1 MDWERTSP
9 FDNILTNIT
18 GAAEHDGLNRREE
31 QFDKLNG
38 EMTENSGISAGVQS
52 FLPMPKRTVSAS
64 ILHSL
69 RGASDVDSL
78 VDVFSQQH
86 LHNNGSSFDHI
97 FNGLTTTKST
107 GSNLQNWL
115 GASSSTTPE
124 VPLSLDDLSTPPL
137 GFYDNNTINSSL
149 SNLLDD
155 DRSYYNKSSNGSTGL
170 YMRSYSAPA
179 LTPLEDSQ
187 FLAPSPFMSS
197 PKARVPVPELVY
209 SPNNDHNNSSNSTL
223 AFTVSTA
230 CRDILKE
237 ALNNTLKAVELA
249 NTLRARVGTEIL
261 SSIKETWG
269 GLLSLLEK
277 QPKSFRVDRIPKND
291 MVTLVSYEVSKDDIN
306 QLLLYHVPPTA
317 NIPQYASHGQTGTRT
332 GNSVYGNSK
341 TTTNPEIR
349 KNHSFNNI
357 ASSTL
362 VNGASRCLHVGNIPA
377 QLTEA
382 QLLKEFDKYG
392 PVDGL
397 KVVSNRNRRFAFVSF
412 RTVDEAIKAKNLM
425 SRIYP
430 WKNAINFAHNNY
442 HQGNN
447 HHSNTG
453 SEISNSKQ
461 IYNNHYHDNSMF
473 SVGLELD
480 TPPHTSHA
488 SPIISNNGMG
498 HIKDIPRVVLPDA
511 MHQSRNHN
519 DYSDLVDPILRR
531 LCDDTYVPTQQ
542 WPVDRVNDIPYCNAV
557 MAQIVQFGGSTTIS
571 KLRGFLKSRLSSTE
585 NIKSVPLKS
594 FLYAYPELFQING
607 NVVSCVEG
615 ICQ

>member
-1 MDWERTSP
+1 MDWGRKSP
-9 FDNILTNIT
+9 FDNILTTMNSAGEPDESI
-18 GAAEHDGLNRREE
+18 RREASLGE
-31 QFDKLNG
+31 LNG
-38 EMTENSGISAGVQS
+38 VAADNIDVASVLQP

-69 RGASDVDSL
+69 RGTTNDVDSL

-86 LHNNGSSFDHI
+86 LHSNGPSFDNI
-97 FNGLTTTKST
+97 FNGLTTTKSAGAST
-107 GSNLQNWL
+107 LQNWL
-115 GASSSTTPE
+115 GASSNTTPE
-124 VPLSLDDLSTPPL
+124 IPFSLDDLSTPPL
-137 GFYDNNTINSSL
+137 GFYDNNSINSSL
-149 SNLLDD
+149 NNLLDD
-155 DRSYYNKSSNGSTGL
+155 DRSTYYNNNSTGGNGL

-179 LTPLEDSQ
+179 LTPLEDPQ
-187 FLAPSPFMSS
+187 FLSPSTFMST

-209 SPNNDHNNSSNSTL
+209 SPNNDHDNSSNSTL

-277 QPKSFRVDRIPKND
+277 QPKTFRVDRIPKND
-291 MVTLVSYEVSKDDIN
+291 MVTLVSYEVSRDDIN
-306 QLLLYHVPPTA
+306 QLLLYHVAATA
-317 NIPQYASHGQTGTRT
+317 TTSQFAAHGQTGPRT
-332 GNSVYGNSK
+332 GTSAYGNTKPTSQ
-341 TTTNPEIR
+341 EMR
-349 KNHSFNNI
+349 KNHSYNNI
-357 ASSTL
+357 ASSNV

-382 QLLKEFDKYG
+382 QLLREFDKYG

-412 RTVDEAIKAKNLM
+412 RTVDEAMKAKNLM

-430 WKNAINFAHNNY
+430 WKNAINFAHSNY

-447 HHSNTG
+447 HHNSSN
-453 SEISNSKQ
+453 SENSKQ
-461 IYNNHYHDNSMF
+461 NIHNHDNNLYP
-473 SVGLELD
+473 VGLELD
-480 TPPHTSHA
+480 TPPHTSQA
-488 SPIISNNGMG
+488 SPNITSSIS
-498 HIKDIPRVVLPDA
+498 HVTEIPRVALPEA
-511 MHQSRNHN
+511 MHTIRSQN
-519 DYSDLVDPILRR
+519 DYISSDRVDPILRR

-542 WPVDRVNDIPYCNAV
+542 WPIDRTNDIPYCNAV

-594 FLYAYPELFQING
+594 FLYAYPELFHVNG
-607 NVVSCVEG
+607 NVVSCIEG
-615 ICQ
+615 VSQ